1 VPPDPRSL
9 RAPFFRLA
17 AHASLNRMMTFVIVA
32 NIGLMATVHHGQPQ
46 VYQDFLDGM
55 STFFTVVYTIEAVVK
70 IVGLSPHG

>member
-1 VPPDPRSL
+1 
-9 RAPFFRLA
+9 
-17 AHASLNRMMTFVIVA
+17 MMTFVIVA

-55 STFFTVVYTIEAVVK
+55 STFFTVIYTIEAVVK